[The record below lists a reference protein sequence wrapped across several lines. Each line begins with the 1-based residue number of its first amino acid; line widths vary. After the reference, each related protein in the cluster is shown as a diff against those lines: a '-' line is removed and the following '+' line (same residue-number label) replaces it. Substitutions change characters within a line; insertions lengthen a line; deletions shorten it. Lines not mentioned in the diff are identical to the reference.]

1 MCLQNIVSSIQSNDD
16 KFDKLFSNISQFSE
30 HLYKQTDVEL
40 PDMYDHNAF
49 VTNGMPTK
57 SELEEAETFQKDNGD
72 NFFKIDSK
80 LKLPD
85 EWIEAFHLEEDL
97 TYTMLLEKGHTNQWK
112 YNPFVTVKCSK
123 QENIQKDVLEVEL
136 QTYGDDYG
144 EDFVRRKM
152 RRYLDMSENQENF
165 YYFGAYIHGEIAGA
179 CYVFVTD
186 GWACIDGMAVIP
198 KFRNQYVATT
208 LLAHIAKQFDEKLY
222 LHADAMDTPKD
233 MYEKMGFQIVDS
245 CYEYNYRDEGI

>member
-1 MCLQNIVSSIQSNDD
+1 MCLQNIVSIIQNGEEH
-16 KFDKLFSNISQFSE
+16 FDKLFSDIVPFSE
-30 HLYKQTDVEL
+30 HLYKQTDAKL

-57 SELEEAETFQKDNGD
+57 SELDEAEKFQKETGAD
-72 NFFKIDSK
+72 FFKIDSK
-80 LKLPD
+80 MKLPD
-85 EWIEAFHLEEDL
+85 EWVEAFRLEEDL
-97 TYTMLLEKGHTNQWK
+97 TYTMLLEKGHTTQWK
-112 YNPFVTVKCSK
+112 RNPSVEIKCSK
-123 QENIQKDVLEVEL
+123 QDDVQNDILEVEL
-136 QTYGDDYG
+136 QAYGEDFG

-152 RRYLDMSENQENF
+152 RRYLDMSEKHENF
-165 YYFGAYIHGEIAGA
+165 YYFGAYIQGKIAGA

-186 GWACIDGMAVIP
+186 EWACVDGLAVIP

-233 MYEKMGFQIVDS
+233 MYEKMGFYIVDS
-245 CYEYNYRDEGI
+245 CYEYNYRD

>member
-1 MCLQNIVSSIQSNDD
+1 MNLQNMILIIQNGEEN
-16 KFDKLFSNISQFSE
+16 FDKLFSNISLFSE
-30 HLYKQTDVEL
+30 HLYKQKDSEL

-57 SELEEAETFQKDNGD
+57 SELDEAEKFQKENGYD
-72 NFFKIDSK
+72 FFKIDSK
-80 LKLPD
+80 IKLPD
-85 EWIEAFHLEEDL
+85 EWIDAFHLEEDL
-97 TYTMLLEKGHTNQWK
+97 TYTMLLEKGRADQWK
-112 YNPFVTVKCSK
+112 CNASVEIRCSK
-123 QENIQKDVLEVEL
+123 QKNIQKDVLEVEL
-136 QTYGDDYG
+136 QTYGEDFG

-152 RRYLDMSENQENF
+152 RRYLDISEKHENF

-186 GWACIDGMAVIP
+186 GWACIDGLAVIP

-208 LLAHIAKQFDEKLY
+208 LLAHIAKQFDGKLY

-233 MYEKMGFQIVDS
+233 MYEKMGFYIVDR
-245 CYEYNYRDEGI
+245 CYEYNYRD